1 MISMKTSGSKNM
13 AQIWNRSQVIL
24 LYKVFSFQGIYLWP
38 CSWDVIHVVIQGQK
52 SKNSWTTWIK
62 KRNFQNTSPATG
74 IYPNPVLNCKNGTQH
89 IIELDFWFEIH
100 CAPICQR
107 GFHKLQPV
115 NRTFS
120 WCQYD
125 IMVLLKELNS
135 MEISS
140 SGLYMAPSYGITS
153 HSTQFMQQ
161 TYCISLTLILR
172 LLVQSCKVS
181 CHPLTRQ
188 VLTFETLVSWQG

>member
-13 AQIWNRSQVIL
+13 AQIWNKSEVII
-24 LYKVFSFQGIYLWP
+24 LYKRFSFQGIYLWP
-38 CSWDVIHVVIQGQK
+38 CFWDAIYVEIQKQK
-52 SKNSWTTWIK
+52 SKNSWTTQIK

-74 IYPNPVLNCKNGTQH
+74 KYPNPVLNCKNGTQH

-115 NRTFS
+115 NHTFS

-125 IMVLLKELNS
+125 ITVLFKKNTFNGNKFFKS
-135 MEISS
+135 VV
-140 SGLYMAPSYGITS
+140 PSFGFTS
-153 HSTQFMQQ
+153 HSTQLMRQK
-161 TYCISLTLILR
+161 YCISLTLDSSIACTEL
-172 LLVQSCKVS
+172 
-181 CHPLTRQ
+181 
-188 VLTFETLVSWQG
+188 